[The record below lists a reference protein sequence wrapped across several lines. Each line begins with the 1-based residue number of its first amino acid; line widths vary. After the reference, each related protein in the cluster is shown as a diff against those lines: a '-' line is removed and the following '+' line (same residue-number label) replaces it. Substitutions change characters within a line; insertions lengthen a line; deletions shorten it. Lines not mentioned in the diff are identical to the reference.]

1 MRKNRSIWIQAH
13 QTLLQGQYGMA
24 VGDKYEIISYNPNS
38 HVQLYIT
45 GKKKYIF
52 YFTFEKLLAPFDKD
66 VEVKYLGD
74 GLVMLKMPVITTTV
88 IWSEWHIY
96 NQKYIDTIY
105 LSLSGALLQYRFMKG
120 E

>member
-1 MRKNRSIWIQAH
+1 MKPSVWIIAH
-13 QTLLQGQYGMA
+13 KTLAQGYYGMA
-24 VGDKYEIISYNPNS
+24 VGDKYEILSYSPNR
-38 HVQLYIT
+38 HVQLYVT

-66 VEVKYLGD
+66 VEVKYLGQ
-74 GLVMLKMPVITTTV
+74 GLVMLKMPVTTTTV
-88 IWSEWHIY
+88 IWSEWHVY

>member
-52 YFTFEKLLAPFDKD
+52 YFTFEKLLAPFDRD

-74 GLVMLKMPVITTTV
+74 GLVMLKMPGNHTTLV
-88 IWSEWHIY
+88 WSEW
-96 NQKYIDTIY
+96 KGETKKFIDTIY
-105 LSLSGALLQYRFMKG
+105 LSLSGALLVYRFMKG

>member
-1 MRKNRSIWIQAH
+1 MNKRSIWIQAH
-13 QTLLQGQYGMA
+13 QILAQGHCGMS

-52 YFTFEKLLAPFDKD
+52 YYTFEKLLAPFDRD
-66 VEVKYLGD
+66 VEVTYLGH
-74 GLVMLKMPVITTTV
+74 GLVMLKMPVAHTTLV
-88 IWSEWHIY
+88 WSEWQVY

-105 LSLSGALLQYRFMKG
+105 LSLSGAVLVHRFMKG
-120 E
+120 K